1 MTVYDLLENVLNAI
15 NEEIIGLLDDTDNEE
30 IIGNDIED
38 DLSIDNYVDKSQ
50 EYLAA
55 IRKLTTNGVLVKPFL
70 EKSLIVLTK
79 LPTISL
85 EDILEEEYKIV
96 GVNREILEKIYINN
110 ELINNCFLERSKIL
124 IIQKVHNN
132 LEEFCSAL
140 YEENE
145 TGLLYLLKGCL
156 DNFTYIPEEDT
167 HRLILLPNCTD
178 SDIQMFKDN
187 KNELLSY
194 LKLSM
199 LSSGMTFHKHYSLE
213 SATNTQNFTCDRSKV
228 YSQYNEILYILSEYN
243 YSNDLLNKYFLLYT
257 IIENFMYRK
266 PIATMLRTQN
276 EFSIR
281 DFKSFYSK
289 INNGELDK
297 LGSLF
302 YEILNIDYNGV
313 PFVEEVINGLSTFK
327 NNIDTDSKLIDFLLK
342 IGVSNN
348 NLSYDLLLNPGNN
361 YKNIKGN
368 GRKDI
373 GYFPKMVYQLRNTIL
388 HNTATEFHLTHYE
401 LSKNEIIVKFL
412 KDFMIPILEK
422 IILHLIINNN
432 EIISYKENSLI
443 LYESD

>member
-1 MTVYDLLENVLNAI
+1 MNVSDLLENVLNKI
-15 NEEIIGLLDDTDNEE
+15 NEEIVSLLESPDNEE

-38 DLSIDNYVDKSQ
+38 ELSIENYVDKSQ
-50 EYLAA
+50 EYLVA
-55 IRKLTTNGVLVKPFL
+55 IRKLVTNGVTVKPFL

-79 LPTISL
+79 LPTINSEIVVE
-85 EDILEEEYKIV
+85 EDYRII
-96 GVNREILEKIYINN
+96 GVTSEVLKKIYLNN
-110 ELINNCFLERSKIL
+110 EQINNCFLDRSKVL
-124 IIQKVHNN
+124 IIQKTHNN
-132 LEEFCSAL
+132 LEEFCSQI
-140 YEENE
+140 YGESE
-145 TGLLYLLKGCL
+145 TSLLYLLKGCL
-156 DNFTYIPEEDT
+156 DNFIYIPEEGI

-194 LKLSM
+194 LKLNM
-199 LSSGMTFHKHYSLE
+199 LSAGMTFHKHHVLDSSINAQSFTYD
-213 SATNTQNFTCDRSKV
+213 NTKV

-243 YSNDLLNKYFLLYT
+243 HSNDLLNKYFLLYT

-266 PIATMLRTQN
+266 PIATMLRTAN

-302 YEILNIDYNGV
+302 YEILDIDYNGNSLV
-313 PFVEEVINGLSTFK
+313 DKVVNDLNTFK
-327 NNIDTDSKLIDFLLK
+327 DTDTNSELINFLLK

-348 NLSYDLLLNPGNN
+348 NLSYDLLLNNGNN
-361 YKNIKGN
+361 YKNFKGN

-373 GYFPKMVYQLRNTIL
+373 GYFPKIVYQLRNTIL

-401 LSKNEIIVKFL
+401 LSKNEIIVNFL

-422 IILHLIINNN
+422 IILHLIIENH

-443 LYESD
+443 LYKLD